1 MKTHGHSTGK
11 YSTVKILATRM
22 GSYTLSPHLTVRS
35 TLGASTSG
43 PSGKLRVNPVV
54 NDPNLTGNPTMVPV
68 KCSKLKSNNQT
79 NLCSS
84 EKSSHYTVQR
94 DA

>member
-1 MKTHGHSTGK
+1 MKTRGLLMGK

-35 TLGASTSG
+35 TSEENTSG
-43 PSGKLRVNPVV
+43 PSGRLRVNPVV
-54 NDPNLTGNPTMVPV
+54 NDPNLTGNPTMVPA
-68 KCSKLKSNNQT
+68 KPLKKKSKNQT
-79 NLCSS
+79 NLCSN
-84 EKSSHYTVQR
+84 EKSSRYIVQR

>member
-1 MKTHGHSTGK
+1 MKTRGLLMGK
-11 YSTVKILATRM
+11 YSTVKISATRM
-22 GSYTLSPHLTVRS
+22 GSYTLSPVLTVRS
-35 TLGASTSG
+35 TLVESISG

-68 KCSKLKSNNQT
+68 KSSKLKSNNQT

-84 EKSSHYTVQR
+84 EKSSRYIVQR